1 MSEWGSRYRGDEPA
15 DETSEAETERPTG
28 NETEGSAGAAAEAPT
43 TEETAIGT
51 DDASTEE
58 PGPDS
63 AEEAEAQQSEEAAVT
78 APRAAGL
85 PLWFLIVATIAAVL
99 IAYSLLRVAGEQR
112 YQSCVSATSARL
124 GTANDPLSRVV
135 RTKAV
140 AGCSHSP
147 F

>member
-1 MSEWGSRYRGDEPA
+1 
-15 DETSEAETERPTG
+15 
-28 NETEGSAGAAAEAPT
+28 
-43 TEETAIGT
+43 
-51 DDASTEE
+51 
-58 PGPDS
+58 
-63 AEEAEAQQSEEAAVT
+63 V
-78 APRAAGL
+78 PRAANL

-124 GTANDPLSRVV
+124 GTASDPLSRLV